1 MRSRRRERFLVS
13 LLSIVLVT
21 GTLTLRDVAAQ
32 SGTPQAAPATLAEI
46 PVAPGADQPDADV
59 DATLTLNLGNEI
71 DSGDPQVLAF
81 LNEIEISSKV
91 FVPLLALNEEN
102 QVAAAAAESMAV
114 SEDGMT
120 YTFTIRDGMTYTDG
134 VPVTAEHY
142 AYAIKR
148 ACSPVVAGNYSN
160 ILFDIVGCEEWRSA
174 DVAAQEAEL
183 PDLEAAVDASIQALD
198 DRTLQ
203 IQLERPAGYFPYV
216 MATWVSYP
224 SRQDL
229 VEAGGDQWWGNP

>member
-1 MRSRRRERFLVS
+1 MRSHRRERLFLS
-13 LLSIVLVT
+13 LLSIALLI
-21 GTLTLRDVAAQ
+21 GTLSLGSVAAQ

-46 PVAPGADQPDADV
+46 PMAPGADQPGADP

-71 DSGDPQVLAF
+71 DTGDPQVLAF

-102 QVAAAAAESMAV
+102 QVAAAAAESMVV

-148 ACSPVVAGNYSN
+148 ACSPVVSGNYSN
-160 ILFDIVGCEEWRSA
+160 LLFDIVGCEDWRSA

-183 PDLEAAVDASIQALD
+183 PDLEAAVDESIKALD

-229 VEAGGDQWWGNP
+229 VEAGGDQWWGN